1 MCGVTVWGGGGQEHR
16 PKRIALPFRPACA
29 VSGSSRG
36 IQAAPR
42 SAPAGRGGRGWEPGA
57 WVQVGEGTASSREL
71 GRGVRRGGLG
81 QHCPERVL
89 RVLITGRNVVF
100 AFFSFR
106 LCERGWVFTRRG
118 AAGSHGTEVRW
129 SRVRGQVVAAQRGS
143 CFPPVLAAWPSSW
156 PPPALFLPCT
166 SERVSG
172 VLRLQRTLAP
182 QGALWQKWPQACPG
196 RGEGAAQA
204 PAVPWAGRRDGTA
217 VSAPHPSK
225 PQLPGFDSGPAGS
238 GVMRP
243 STCGHRLRGQ
253 RGQSRT
259 TGCLRS
265 AEGPEGP
272 ALSGGVLW
280 APGLR
285 SMACQHQLYRP
296 KDERRPPSPGGA
308 LLGAHSALPR
318 GSPVR
323 VPARSTDS
331 GGAVAF
337 ADVPSG
343 RWV

>member
-1 MCGVTVWGGGGQEHR
+1 MARSVGPSASLSHSALRALSQEAHGASRPLPGPHRLGGEAEAG
-16 PKRIALPFRPACA
+16 
-29 VSGSSRG
+29 SRG
-36 IQAAPR
+36 PGCRWAKAQPPVVSWGVVCDAAALV
-42 SAPAGRGGRGWEPGA
+42 STAAWRGH
-57 WVQVGEGTASSREL
+57 T
-71 GRGVRRGGLG
+71 
-81 QHCPERVL
+81 CPEWVL

-143 CFPPVLAAWPSSW
+143 RFPPVLAAWPSSW

-182 QGALWQKWPQACPG
+182 QGASWQKWPQACPG

-296 KDERRPPSPGGA
+296 KGERRPPSPRGA

-323 VPARSTDS
+323 VPARSADS